1 MREIEG
7 KYNATNENLLPQAS
21 HWGKPRQFHDS
32 YKTLSMKKK
41 FLLTFLGLL
50 LLVAAIVG
58 IKAWQITDLIAAG
71 KNFKVPPISV
81 QVTEAT
87 TENWADHF
95 DAVGTIESV
104 QGVTLA
110 NEVAGKVEKIA
121 FESGSMVA
129 AGDVLVI
136 LDKASEE
143 AQLRSA
149 MAAAELATLNL
160 NRTRDLRKTSVISQS
175 ELDTAESQHKN
186 TAARVEELQWVLQ
199 KRTIKAP
206 FSGRVGIRQIQEG
219 QFLQAGAPIVS
230 LQSID
235 PVYVNFSLPQQ
246 RLSDLSVGM
255 KVQATTNALPGRTFD
270 GLLTAIDAEVDA
282 LTRNIR
288 LQATIPNKDG
298 GLRPGM
304 FAAVSAIAPEE
315 KTHTIIPGMAV
326 IFAAYGNSV
335 FVLKEETDK
344 EGKGHLV
351 CDQKFVRL
359 GSRKGD
365 FVSVEEGLQAG
376 EKVVSAGAFKLHKGA
391 AVVIAE
397 GERPAPS
404 TTPHP
409 PEK

>member
-1 MREIEG
+1 
-7 KYNATNENLLPQAS
+7 
-21 HWGKPRQFHDS
+21 
-32 YKTLSMKKK
+32 MKKK
-41 FLLTFLGLL
+41 ILLTLVGIL
-50 LLVAAIVG
+50 LLVAAIIG
-58 IKAWQITDLIAAG
+58 IKASQIMDLIAAG
-71 KNFKVPPISV
+71 KTFQIPPISI
-81 QVTEAT
+81 QVTEAIT
-87 TENWADHF
+87 QSWADQF

-149 MAAAELATLNL
+149 MAAAELANLNL
-160 NRTRDLRKTSVISQS
+160 SRTRELRKTSVISQS
-175 ELDTAESQHKN
+175 ELDTAESQQKN
-186 TAARVEELQWVLQ
+186 TAARVEELQWMLQ

-230 LQSID
+230 LQSLD

-255 KVQATTNALPGRTFD
+255 KVQATTDALAGRVFE
-270 GLLTAIDAEVDA
+270 GRLTAIDAEVDP

-288 LQATIPNKDG
+288 LQATMANQDG

-304 FAAVSAIAPEE
+304 FAAVSAIAPVE
-315 KTHTIIPGMAV
+315 KKHIIIPGTAV
-326 IFAAYGNSV
+326 IFAAYGNPV
-335 FVLKEETDK
+335 FVVKEEVDK
-344 EGKGHLV
+344 DGKPHLV

-365 FVSVEEGLQAG
+365 FVAVEEGLQEG
-376 EKVVSAGAFKLHKGA
+376 EKVVSAGGFKLHKGA
-391 AVVIAE
+391 SVVIAE
-397 GERPAPS
+397 GERPVPLTSPQPS
-404 TTPHP
+404 
-409 PEK
+409 EK

>member
-1 MREIEG
+1 
-7 KYNATNENLLPQAS
+7 
-21 HWGKPRQFHDS
+21 
-32 YKTLSMKKK
+32 MKKK
-41 FLLTFLGLL
+41 ILLTLVGIL
-50 LLVAAIVG
+50 LLVAAIIG
-58 IKAWQITDLIAAG
+58 IKASQIMDLIAAG
-71 KNFKVPPISV
+71 KTFQIPPISI

-87 TENWADHF
+87 TQSWADQF
-95 DAVGTIESV
+95 DTVGTIESV

-149 MAAAELATLNL
+149 MAAAELADLNL
-160 NRTRDLRKTSVISQS
+160 TRTRELRKTSVISQS
-175 ELDTAESQHKN
+175 ELDTAESQQKN
-186 TAARVEELQWVLQ
+186 TAARVEELQWMLQ

-230 LQSID
+230 LQSLD

-255 KVQATTNALPGRTFD
+255 KVQATTDALAGRTFE
-270 GLLTAIDAEVDA
+270 GRLTAIDAEVDP

-288 LQATIPNKDG
+288 LQATMANQDG

-304 FAAVSAIAPEE
+304 FAAVSAIAPVE
-315 KTHTIIPGMAV
+315 KKHIIIPGTAV

-335 FVLKEETDK
+335 FVVKEEA
-344 EGKGHLV
+344 GKDGKPHLV

-365 FVSVEEGLQAG
+365 FVAVENGLQEG
-376 EKVVSAGAFKLHKGA
+376 EKVVSAGGFKLHKGA
-391 AVVIAE
+391 SVVIAE
-397 GERPAPS
+397 GERPVPS
-404 TTPHP
+404 TSPQP
-409 PEK
+409 SEK

>member
-7 KYNATNENLLPQAS
+7 KYNATNENLFPQAS

-255 KVQATTNALPGRTFD
+255 KVQATTDALPGRTFD
-270 GLLTAIDAEVDA
+270 GRLTAIDAEVDA

>member
-1 MREIEG
+1 
-7 KYNATNENLLPQAS
+7 
-21 HWGKPRQFHDS
+21 
-32 YKTLSMKKK
+32 MKKK
-41 FLLTFLGLL
+41 ILLTLVGIL
-50 LLVAAIVG
+50 LLVAAIIG
-58 IKAWQITDLIAAG
+58 IKASQIMDLIAAG
-71 KNFKVPPISV
+71 KTFQIPPISI
-81 QVTEAT
+81 QVTEAIT
-87 TENWADHF
+87 QSWADQF

-121 FESGSMVA
+121 FASGSMVA

-149 MAAAELATLNL
+149 MAAAELANLNL
-160 NRTRDLRKTSVISQS
+160 SRTRELRKTSVISQS
-175 ELDTAESQHKN
+175 ELDTAESQQKN
-186 TAARVEELQWVLQ
+186 TAARVEELQWMLQ

-230 LQSID
+230 LQSLD

-255 KVQATTNALPGRTFD
+255 KVQATTDALAGRVFE
-270 GLLTAIDAEVDA
+270 GRLTAIDAEVDP

-288 LQATIPNKDG
+288 LQATMANQDG

-304 FAAVSAIAPEE
+304 FAAVSAIAPVE
-315 KTHTIIPGMAV
+315 KKHTVIPGTAV

-335 FVLKEETDK
+335 FVVKEEVDK
-344 EGKGHLV
+344 DGKPHLV

-365 FVSVEEGLQAG
+365 FVAVEEGLQEG
-376 EKVVSAGAFKLHKGA
+376 EKVVSAGGFKLHKGA
-391 AVVIAE
+391 SVVIAE
-397 GERPAPS
+397 GERPVPLTSPQPS
-404 TTPHP
+404 
-409 PEK
+409 EK

>member
-1 MREIEG
+1 
-7 KYNATNENLLPQAS
+7 
-21 HWGKPRQFHDS
+21 
-32 YKTLSMKKK
+32 MKKK
-41 FLLTFLGLL
+41 ILLTLFGLF
-50 LLVAAIVG
+50 LLVAVIIG

-71 KNFKVPPISV
+71 KTFQIPPVSV
-81 QVTEAT
+81 QVTDASTQE
-87 TENWADHF
+87 WADQF

-110 NEVAGKVEKIA
+110 NEVPGKVEKIA

-129 AGDVLVI
+129 AGDVLVE

-186 TAARVEELQWVLQ
+186 TAARVEELQWMLQ

-206 FSGRVGIRQIQEG
+206 FAGRLGIRQIREG

-230 LQSID
+230 LQSLD

-255 KVQATTNALPGRTFD
+255 KVQAKTDALPGRIFE
-270 GLLTAIDAEVDA
+270 GSLTAIDAEVDA
-282 LTRNIR
+282 LTRNIG
-288 LQATIPNKDG
+288 LQATIANKDG

-304 FAAVSAIAPEE
+304 FVAVSAIAPRE
-315 KTHTIIPGMAV
+315 KTHTVIPGTAV

-335 FVLKEETDK
+335 FVVKEEP
-344 EGKGHLV
+344 GKDGKPHLV

-365 FVSVEEGLQAG
+365 FVAVEEGLQAG
-376 EKVVSAGAFKLHKGA
+376 EKVVSAGGFKLHKGA

-397 GERPAPS
+397 GERPIPS

>member
-1 MREIEG
+1 
-7 KYNATNENLLPQAS
+7 
-21 HWGKPRQFHDS
+21 
-32 YKTLSMKKK
+32 MKKK
-41 FLLTFLGLL
+41 ILLTLVGLL
-50 LLVAAIVG
+50 LLVAAIIG
-58 IKAWQITDLIAAG
+58 IKASQIMDLIAAG
-71 KNFKVPPISV
+71 KTFQIPPISI
-81 QVTEAT
+81 QVTEAIT
-87 TENWADHF
+87 QSWADQF

-149 MAAAELATLNL
+149 MAAAELANLNL
-160 NRTRDLRKTSVISQS
+160 SRTRELRKTSVISQS
-175 ELDTAESQHKN
+175 ELDTAESQQKN
-186 TAARVEELQWVLQ
+186 TAARVEELQWMLQ

-230 LQSID
+230 LQSLD

-255 KVQATTNALPGRTFD
+255 KVQATTDALAGRVFE
-270 GLLTAIDAEVDA
+270 GRLTAIDAEVDP

-288 LQATIPNKDG
+288 LQATMANQDG

-304 FAAVSAIAPEE
+304 FAAVSAIAPVE
-315 KTHTIIPGMAV
+315 KKHIVIPGTAV

-335 FVLKEETDK
+335 FVVKEEVDK
-344 EGKGHLV
+344 DGKPHLV

-365 FVSVEEGLQAG
+365 FVAVEEGLQEG
-376 EKVVSAGAFKLHKGA
+376 EKVVSAGGFKLNKGA
-391 AVVIAE
+391 SVVIAE
-397 GERPAPS
+397 GERPVPLTSPQPS
-404 TTPHP
+404 
-409 PEK
+409 EK

>member
-1 MREIEG
+1 
-7 KYNATNENLLPQAS
+7 
-21 HWGKPRQFHDS
+21 
-32 YKTLSMKKK
+32 MKKK
-41 FLLTFLGLL
+41 ILLTLVGIL
-50 LLVAAIVG
+50 LLVAAIIG
-58 IKAWQITDLIAAG
+58 IKASQIMDLIAAG
-71 KNFKVPPISV
+71 KTFQIPPISI
-81 QVTEAT
+81 QVTEAIT
-87 TENWADHF
+87 QSWADQF

-149 MAAAELATLNL
+149 MAAAELANLNL
-160 NRTRDLRKTSVISQS
+160 SRTRELRKTSVISQS
-175 ELDTAESQHKN
+175 ELDTAESQQKN
-186 TAARVEELQWVLQ
+186 TAARVEELQWMLQ

-230 LQSID
+230 LQSLD

-255 KVQATTNALPGRTFD
+255 KVQATTDALAGRTFE
-270 GLLTAIDAEVDA
+270 GLLTAIDAEVDP

-288 LQATIPNKDG
+288 LQATMANQDG

-304 FAAVSAIAPEE
+304 FAAVSAIAPVE
-315 KTHTIIPGMAV
+315 KKHIIIPGTAV

-335 FVLKEETDK
+335 FVVKEEVDK
-344 EGKGHLV
+344 DGKPHLI

-365 FVSVEEGLQAG
+365 FVAVENGLQAG
-376 EKVVSAGAFKLHKGA
+376 EKVVSAGGFKLHKGA
-391 AVVIAE
+391 SVVIAE
-397 GERPAPS
+397 GERPVPS
-404 TTPHP
+404 TSPQP
-409 PEK
+409 SEK

>member
-1 MREIEG
+1 
-7 KYNATNENLLPQAS
+7 
-21 HWGKPRQFHDS
+21 
-32 YKTLSMKKK
+32 MKKK
-41 FLLTFLGLL
+41 ILLTLVGIL
-50 LLVAAIVG
+50 LLVAAIIG
-58 IKAWQITDLIAAG
+58 IKASQIMDLIAAG
-71 KNFKVPPISV
+71 KTFQIPPISI
-81 QVTEAT
+81 QVTEAIT
-87 TENWADHF
+87 QSWADQF

-149 MAAAELATLNL
+149 MAAAELANLNL
-160 NRTRDLRKTSVISQS
+160 SRTRELRKTSVISQS
-175 ELDTAESQHKN
+175 ELDTAESQQKN
-186 TAARVEELQWVLQ
+186 TAARVEELQWMLQ

-230 LQSID
+230 LQSLD

-255 KVQATTNALPGRTFD
+255 KVQATTDALAGRVFE
-270 GLLTAIDAEVDA
+270 GRLTAIDAEVDP

-288 LQATIPNKDG
+288 LQATMANQDG

-304 FAAVSAIAPEE
+304 FAAVSAIAPVE
-315 KTHTIIPGMAV
+315 KKHIVIPGTAV

-335 FVLKEETDK
+335 FVVKEEVDK
-344 EGKGHLV
+344 DGKPHLV

-365 FVSVEEGLQAG
+365 FVAVEEGLQEG
-376 EKVVSAGAFKLHKGA
+376 EKVVSAGGFKLNKGA
-391 AVVIAE
+391 SIVIAE
-397 GERPAPS
+397 GERPVPS
-404 TTPHP
+404 TSPQP
-409 PEK
+409 SEK

>member
-1 MREIEG
+1 
-7 KYNATNENLLPQAS
+7 
-21 HWGKPRQFHDS
+21 
-32 YKTLSMKKK
+32 MKKK
-41 FLLTFLGLL
+41 ILLTLVGIL
-50 LLVAAIVG
+50 LLVAAIIG
-58 IKAWQITDLIAAG
+58 IKASQIMDLIAAG
-71 KNFKVPPISV
+71 KTFQIPPISI
-81 QVTEAT
+81 QVTEAIT
-87 TENWADHF
+87 QSWADQF

-149 MAAAELATLNL
+149 MAAAELANLNL
-160 NRTRDLRKTSVISQS
+160 SRTRELRKTSVISQS
-175 ELDTAESQHKN
+175 ELDTAESQQKN
-186 TAARVEELQWVLQ
+186 TAARVEELQWMLQ

-230 LQSID
+230 LQSLD

-255 KVQATTNALPGRTFD
+255 KVQATTDALAGRVFE
-270 GLLTAIDAEVDA
+270 GRLTAIDAEVDP

-288 LQATIPNKDG
+288 LQATMANQDG

-304 FAAVSAIAPEE
+304 FAAVSAIAPVE
-315 KTHTIIPGMAV
+315 KKHIVIPGTAV

-335 FVLKEETDK
+335 FVVKEEVDK
-344 EGKGHLV
+344 DGKPHLV

-365 FVSVEEGLQAG
+365 FVAVEEGLQEG
-376 EKVVSAGAFKLHKGA
+376 EKVVSAGGFKLNKGA
-391 AVVIAE
+391 SVVIAE
-397 GERPAPS
+397 GERPVPLTSPQPS
-404 TTPHP
+404 
-409 PEK
+409 EK

>member
-1 MREIEG
+1 
-7 KYNATNENLLPQAS
+7 
-21 HWGKPRQFHDS
+21 
-32 YKTLSMKKK
+32 MKKK
-41 FLLTFLGLL
+41 ILLTLVGIL
-50 LLVAAIVG
+50 LLVAAIIG
-58 IKAWQITDLIAAG
+58 IKASQIMDLIAAG
-71 KNFKVPPISV
+71 KTFQIPPISI
-81 QVTEAT
+81 QVTEAIT
-87 TENWADHF
+87 QSWADQF

-149 MAAAELATLNL
+149 MAAAELANLNL
-160 NRTRDLRKTSVISQS
+160 SRTRELRKTSVISQS
-175 ELDTAESQHKN
+175 ELDTAESQQKN
-186 TAARVEELQWVLQ
+186 TAARVEELQWMLQ

-230 LQSID
+230 LQSLD

-255 KVQATTNALPGRTFD
+255 KVQATTDALAGRVFE
-270 GLLTAIDAEVDA
+270 GRLTAIDAEVDP

-288 LQATIPNKDG
+288 LQATMANQDG

-304 FAAVSAIAPEE
+304 FAAVSAIAPVE
-315 KTHTIIPGMAV
+315 KKHIIIPGTAV

-335 FVLKEETDK
+335 FVVKEEADK
-344 EGKGHLV
+344 DGKPHLV

-359 GSRKGD
+359 GTRKGD
-365 FVSVEEGLQAG
+365 FAAVEEGLQAG
-376 EKVVSAGAFKLHKGA
+376 EKVVSAGGFKLHKGA
-391 AVVIAE
+391 SVVIAE
-397 GERPAPS
+397 GERPVPS
-404 TTPHP
+404 TSPQP
-409 PEK
+409 SEK

>member
-1 MREIEG
+1 
-7 KYNATNENLLPQAS
+7 
-21 HWGKPRQFHDS
+21 
-32 YKTLSMKKK
+32 MKKK
-41 FLLTFLGLL
+41 ILLTLVGIL
-50 LLVAAIVG
+50 LLVAAIIG
-58 IKAWQITDLIAAG
+58 IKASQIMDLIAAG
-71 KNFKVPPISV
+71 KTFQIPPISI
-81 QVTEAT
+81 QVTEAIT
-87 TENWADHF
+87 QSWADQF
-95 DAVGTIESV
+95 DTVGTIESV

-149 MAAAELATLNL
+149 MAAAELADLNL
-160 NRTRDLRKTSVISQS
+160 TRTRELRKTSVISQS
-175 ELDTAESQHKN
+175 ELDTAESQQKN
-186 TAARVEELQWVLQ
+186 TAARVEELQWMLQ

-230 LQSID
+230 LQSLD

-255 KVQATTNALPGRTFD
+255 KVQATTDALAGRVFE
-270 GLLTAIDAEVDA
+270 GRLTAIDAEVDP

-288 LQATIPNKDG
+288 LQATMANQDG

-304 FAAVSAIAPEE
+304 FAAVSAIAPVE
-315 KTHTIIPGMAV
+315 KKHIVIPGTAV

-335 FVLKEETDK
+335 FVVKEEA
-344 EGKGHLV
+344 GKDGKPHLV

-365 FVSVEEGLQAG
+365 FVAVENGLQAG
-376 EKVVSAGAFKLHKGA
+376 EKVVSAGGFKLHKGA
-391 AVVIAE
+391 SVVIAE
-397 GERPAPS
+397 GERPVPS
-404 TTPHP
+404 TSPQP
-409 PEK
+409 SEK

>member
-1 MREIEG
+1 
-7 KYNATNENLLPQAS
+7 
-21 HWGKPRQFHDS
+21 
-32 YKTLSMKKK
+32 MKKK
-41 FLLTFLGLL
+41 ILLTLVGIL
-50 LLVAAIVG
+50 LLVAAIIG
-58 IKAWQITDLIAAG
+58 IKASQIMDLIAAG
-71 KNFKVPPISV
+71 KTFQIPPISI
-81 QVTEAT
+81 QVTEAIT
-87 TENWADHF
+87 QSWADQF

-149 MAAAELATLNL
+149 MAAAELANLNL
-160 NRTRDLRKTSVISQS
+160 SRTRELRKTSVISQS
-175 ELDTAESQHKN
+175 ELDTAESQQKN
-186 TAARVEELQWVLQ
+186 TAARVEELQWMLQ

-230 LQSID
+230 LQSLD

-255 KVQATTNALPGRTFD
+255 KVQATTDALAGRVFE
-270 GLLTAIDAEVDA
+270 GRLTAIDAEVDP

-288 LQATIPNKDG
+288 LQATMANQDG

-304 FAAVSAIAPEE
+304 FAAVSAIAPVE
-315 KTHTIIPGMAV
+315 KKHIVIPGTAV

-335 FVLKEETDK
+335 FVVKEEVDK
-344 EGKGHLV
+344 DGKPHLV

-365 FVSVEEGLQAG
+365 FVAVEEGLQEG
-376 EKVVSAGAFKLHKGA
+376 EKVVSAGGFKLHKGA
-391 AVVIAE
+391 SVVIAE
-397 GERPAPS
+397 GERPVPLTSPQPS
-404 TTPHP
+404 
-409 PEK
+409 EK

>member
-1 MREIEG
+1 
-7 KYNATNENLLPQAS
+7 
-21 HWGKPRQFHDS
+21 
-32 YKTLSMKKK
+32 MKKK
-41 FLLTFLGLL
+41 ILLTLVGIL
-50 LLVAAIVG
+50 LLVAAIIG
-58 IKAWQITDLIAAG
+58 IKASQIMDLIAAG
-71 KNFKVPPISV
+71 KTFQIPPISI
-81 QVTEAT
+81 QVTEAIT
-87 TENWADHF
+87 QSWADQF

-149 MAAAELATLNL
+149 MAAAELANLNL
-160 NRTRDLRKTSVISQS
+160 SRTRELRKTSVISQS
-175 ELDTAESQHKN
+175 ELDTAESQQKN
-186 TAARVEELQWVLQ
+186 TAARVEELQWMLQ

-230 LQSID
+230 LQSLD

-255 KVQATTNALPGRTFD
+255 KVQATTDALAGRVFE
-270 GLLTAIDAEVDA
+270 GRLTAIDAEVDP

-288 LQATIPNKDG
+288 LQATMANQDG

-304 FAAVSAIAPEE
+304 FAAVSAIAPVE
-315 KTHTIIPGMAV
+315 KKHIIIPGTAV

-335 FVLKEETDK
+335 FVVKEEADK
-344 EGKGHLV
+344 DGKPHLV

-365 FVSVEEGLQAG
+365 FVAVENGLQEG
-376 EKVVSAGAFKLHKGA
+376 EKVVSAGGFKLHKGA
-391 AVVIAE
+391 SVVIAE
-397 GERPAPS
+397 GERPVPS
-404 TTPHP
+404 TSPQP
-409 PEK
+409 SEK

>member
-1 MREIEG
+1 
-7 KYNATNENLLPQAS
+7 
-21 HWGKPRQFHDS
+21 
-32 YKTLSMKKK
+32 MKKK
-41 FLLTFLGLL
+41 ILLTLVGIL
-50 LLVAAIVG
+50 LLVAAIIG
-58 IKAWQITDLIAAG
+58 IKASQIMDLIAAG
-71 KNFKVPPISV
+71 KTFQIPPISI
-81 QVTEAT
+81 QVTEAIT
-87 TENWADHF
+87 QSWADQF

-149 MAAAELATLNL
+149 MAAAELANLNL
-160 NRTRDLRKTSVISQS
+160 SRTRELRKTSVISQS
-175 ELDTAESQHKN
+175 ELDTAESQQKN
-186 TAARVEELQWVLQ
+186 TAARVEELQWMLQ

-219 QFLQAGAPIVS
+219 QFIQAGAPIVS
-230 LQSID
+230 LQSLD

-255 KVQATTNALPGRTFD
+255 KVQATTDALAGRVFE
-270 GLLTAIDAEVDA
+270 GRLTAIDAEVDP

-288 LQATIPNKDG
+288 LQATMANQDG

-304 FAAVSAIAPEE
+304 FAAVSAIAPVE
-315 KTHTIIPGMAV
+315 KKHIVIPSTAV

-335 FVLKEETDK
+335 FVVKEEVDK
-344 EGKGHLV
+344 DGKPHLI

-365 FVSVEEGLQAG
+365 FVAVENGLQAG
-376 EKVVSAGAFKLHKGA
+376 EKVVSAGGFKLHKGA
-391 AVVIAE
+391 SVVIAE
-397 GERPAPS
+397 GERPVPS
-404 TTPHP
+404 TSPQP
-409 PEK
+409 SEK

>member
-1 MREIEG
+1 
-7 KYNATNENLLPQAS
+7 
-21 HWGKPRQFHDS
+21 
-32 YKTLSMKKK
+32 MKKK
-41 FLLTFLGLL
+41 ILLTFLGLL
-50 LLVAAIVG
+50 LLVAAIIG

-71 KNFKVPPISV
+71 KNFQVPPISV

-87 TENWADHF
+87 TESWADHF

-110 NEVAGKVEKIA
+110 NEVPGKVEKIA

-186 TAARVEELQWVLQ
+186 TAARVEELQWMLQ

-206 FSGRVGIRQIQEG
+206 FSGRLGIRQIREG

-246 RLSDLSVGM
+246 RLSELSQGM
-255 KVQATTNALPGRTFD
+255 KVQATTDALAGRVFE
-270 GLLTAIDAEVDA
+270 GRLTAIDAEVDP

-288 LQATIPNKDG
+288 LQATMANQDG

-304 FAAVSAIAPEE
+304 FAAVSAIAPVE
-315 KTHTIIPGMAV
+315 KKHIVISGTAV

-335 FVLKEETDK
+335 FVVKEETAKD
-344 EGKGHLV
+344 GKPHLI

-359 GSRKGD
+359 GTRKGD
-365 FVSVEEGLQAG
+365 FVAVENGLQAG
-376 EKVVSAGAFKLHKGA
+376 EKVVSAGGFKLHKGA
-391 AVVIAE
+391 SVVIAE
-397 GERPAPS
+397 GERPVPS
-404 TTPHP
+404 TSPQP
-409 PEK
+409 SEK

>member
-1 MREIEG
+1 
-7 KYNATNENLLPQAS
+7 
-21 HWGKPRQFHDS
+21 
-32 YKTLSMKKK
+32 MKKK
-41 FLLTFLGLL
+41 ILLTFLGLL
-50 LLVAAIVG
+50 LLVAAIIG

-71 KNFKVPPISV
+71 KNFQVPPISV
-81 QVTEAT
+81 QVTEVT
-87 TENWADHF
+87 TESWADHF

-110 NEVAGKVEKIA
+110 NEVPGKVEKIA

-186 TAARVEELQWVLQ
+186 TAARVEELQWMLQ

-230 LQSID
+230 LQSLD

-255 KVQATTNALPGRTFD
+255 KVQATTDALAGRVFE
-270 GLLTAIDAEVDA
+270 GRLTAIDAEVDP

-288 LQATIPNKDG
+288 LQATMANQDG

-304 FAAVSAIAPEE
+304 FAAVSAIAPVE
-315 KTHTIIPGMAV
+315 KKHIIIPGTAV

-335 FVLKEETDK
+335 FVVKEES
-344 EGKGHLV
+344 GKDAKPHLV

-365 FVSVEEGLQAG
+365 FVAVENGLQEG
-376 EKVVSAGAFKLHKGA
+376 EKVVSAGGFKLHKGA
-391 AVVIAE
+391 SVVIAE
-397 GERPAPS
+397 GERPVPS
-404 TTPHP
+404 TSPQP
-409 PEK
+409 SEK

>member
-1 MREIEG
+1 
-7 KYNATNENLLPQAS
+7 
-21 HWGKPRQFHDS
+21 
-32 YKTLSMKKK
+32 MKKK
-41 FLLTFLGLL
+41 ILLTLVGIL
-50 LLVAAIVG
+50 LLVAAIIG
-58 IKAWQITDLIAAG
+58 IKASQIMDLIAAG
-71 KNFKVPPISV
+71 KTFQIPPISI
-81 QVTEAT
+81 QVTEAIT
-87 TENWADHF
+87 QSWADQF

-121 FESGSMVA
+121 FASGSMVA

-149 MAAAELATLNL
+149 MAAAELANLNL
-160 NRTRDLRKTSVISQS
+160 SRTRELRKTSVISQS
-175 ELDTAESQHKN
+175 ELDTAESQQKN
-186 TAARVEELQWVLQ
+186 TAARVEELQWMLQ

-230 LQSID
+230 LQSLD

-255 KVQATTNALPGRTFD
+255 KVQATTDALAGRVFE
-270 GLLTAIDAEVDA
+270 GRLTAIDAEVDP

-288 LQATIPNKDG
+288 LQATMANQDG

-304 FAAVSAIAPEE
+304 FAAVSAIAPVE
-315 KTHTIIPGMAV
+315 KKHTVIPGTAV

-335 FVLKEETDK
+335 FVVKEEVDK
-344 EGKGHLV
+344 DGKPHLI

-365 FVSVEEGLQAG
+365 FVAVEEGLQEG
-376 EKVVSAGAFKLHKGA
+376 EKVVSAGGFKLHKGA
-391 AVVIAE
+391 SVVIAE
-397 GERPAPS
+397 GERPVPLTSPQPS
-404 TTPHP
+404 
-409 PEK
+409 EK

>member
-255 KVQATTNALPGRTFD
+255 KVQASTDALPGRTFD

>member
-1 MREIEG
+1 
-7 KYNATNENLLPQAS
+7 
-21 HWGKPRQFHDS
+21 
-32 YKTLSMKKK
+32 MKKK
-41 FLLTFLGLL
+41 ILLTLVGIL
-50 LLVAAIVG
+50 LLVAAIIG
-58 IKAWQITDLIAAG
+58 IKASQIMDLIAAG
-71 KNFKVPPISV
+71 KTFQIPPISI
-81 QVTEAT
+81 QVTEAIT
-87 TENWADHF
+87 QSWADQF

-149 MAAAELATLNL
+149 MAAAELANLNL
-160 NRTRDLRKTSVISQS
+160 SRTRELRKTSVISQS
-175 ELDTAESQHKN
+175 ELDTAESQQKN
-186 TAARVEELQWVLQ
+186 TAARVEELQWMLQ

-230 LQSID
+230 LQSLD

-255 KVQATTNALPGRTFD
+255 KVQATTDALAGRVFE
-270 GLLTAIDAEVDA
+270 GRLTAIDAEVDP

-288 LQATIPNKDG
+288 LQATMANQDG

-304 FAAVSAIAPEE
+304 FAAVSAIAPVE
-315 KTHTIIPGMAV
+315 KNHIIIPGTAV

-335 FVLKEETDK
+335 FVVKEEA
-344 EGKGHLV
+344 GKDGKPHLV

-365 FVSVEEGLQAG
+365 FVAVENGLQAG
-376 EKVVSAGAFKLHKGA
+376 EKVVSAGGFKLHKGA
-391 AVVIAE
+391 SVVIAE
-397 GERPAPS
+397 GERPVPS
-404 TTPHP
+404 TSPQP
-409 PEK
+409 SEK

>member
-1 MREIEG
+1 
-7 KYNATNENLLPQAS
+7 
-21 HWGKPRQFHDS
+21 
-32 YKTLSMKKK
+32 MKKK
-41 FLLTFLGLL
+41 ILLTLVGIL
-50 LLVAAIVG
+50 LLVAAIIG
-58 IKAWQITDLIAAG
+58 IKASQIMDLIAAG
-71 KNFKVPPISV
+71 KTFQIPPISI
-81 QVTEAT
+81 QVTEAIT
-87 TENWADHF
+87 QSWADQF

-121 FESGSMVA
+121 FASGSMVA

-149 MAAAELATLNL
+149 MAAAELANLNL
-160 NRTRDLRKTSVISQS
+160 SRTRELRKTSVISES
-175 ELDTAESQHKN
+175 ELDTAESQQKN
-186 TAARVEELQWVLQ
+186 TAARVEELQWMLQ

-230 LQSID
+230 LQSLD

-255 KVQATTNALPGRTFD
+255 KVQATTDALAGRVFE
-270 GLLTAIDAEVDA
+270 GRLTAIDAEVDP

-288 LQATIPNKDG
+288 LQATMANQDG

-304 FAAVSAIAPEE
+304 FAAVSAIAPVE
-315 KTHTIIPGMAV
+315 KKHIIIPGTAV

-335 FVLKEETDK
+335 FVVKEEA
-344 EGKGHLV
+344 GKDGKPHLV

-365 FVSVEEGLQAG
+365 FVAVEEGLQEG
-376 EKVVSAGAFKLHKGA
+376 EKVVSAGGFKLHKGA
-391 AVVIAE
+391 SVVIAE
-397 GERPAPS
+397 GERPVPS
-404 TTPHP
+404 TSPQP
-409 PEK
+409 SEK

>member
-1 MREIEG
+1 
-7 KYNATNENLLPQAS
+7 
-21 HWGKPRQFHDS
+21 
-32 YKTLSMKKK
+32 MKKK
-41 FLLTFLGLL
+41 ILLTLVGIL
-50 LLVAAIVG
+50 LLVAAIIG
-58 IKAWQITDLIAAG
+58 IKASQIMDLIAAG
-71 KNFKVPPISV
+71 KTFQIPPISI
-81 QVTEAT
+81 QVTEAIT
-87 TENWADHF
+87 QSWADQF

-129 AGDVLVI
+129 AGDLLVI

-149 MAAAELATLNL
+149 MAAAELADLNL
-160 NRTRDLRKTSVISQS
+160 TRTRELRKTSVISQS
-175 ELDTAESQHKN
+175 ELDTAESQQKN
-186 TAARVEELQWVLQ
+186 TAARVEELQWMLQ

-230 LQSID
+230 LQSLD

-255 KVQATTNALPGRTFD
+255 KVQATTDALAGRVFE
-270 GLLTAIDAEVDA
+270 GRLTAIDAEVDP

-288 LQATIPNKDG
+288 LQATMANQDG

-304 FAAVSAIAPEE
+304 FAAVSAIAPVE
-315 KTHTIIPGMAV
+315 KKHIVIPGTAV

-335 FVLKEETDK
+335 FVVKEEADK
-344 EGKGHLV
+344 DGKPHLV

-359 GSRKGD
+359 GTRKGD
-365 FVSVEEGLQAG
+365 FVAVENGLQAG
-376 EKVVSAGAFKLHKGA
+376 EKVVSAGGFKLHKGA
-391 AVVIAE
+391 SVVIAE
-397 GERPAPS
+397 GERPVPS
-404 TTPHP
+404 TSPQP
-409 PEK
+409 SEK

>member
-1 MREIEG
+1 
-7 KYNATNENLLPQAS
+7 
-21 HWGKPRQFHDS
+21 
-32 YKTLSMKKK
+32 MKKK
-41 FLLTFLGLL
+41 ILLTLVGIL
-50 LLVAAIVG
+50 LLVAAIIG
-58 IKAWQITDLIAAG
+58 IKASQIMDLIAAG
-71 KNFKVPPISV
+71 KTFQIPPISI
-81 QVTEAT
+81 QVTEAIT
-87 TENWADHF
+87 QSWADQF

-121 FESGSMVA
+121 FASGSMVA

-149 MAAAELATLNL
+149 MAAAELANLNL
-160 NRTRDLRKTSVISQS
+160 SRTRELRKTSVISQS
-175 ELDTAESQHKN
+175 ELDTAESQQKN
-186 TAARVEELQWVLQ
+186 TAARVEELQWMLQ

-219 QFLQAGAPIVS
+219 QFIQAGAPIVS
-230 LQSID
+230 LQSLD

-255 KVQATTNALPGRTFD
+255 KVQATTDALAGRVFE
-270 GLLTAIDAEVDA
+270 GRLTAIDAEVDP

-288 LQATIPNKDG
+288 LQATMANQDG

-304 FAAVSAIAPEE
+304 FAAVSAIAPVE
-315 KTHTIIPGMAV
+315 KKHTVIPGTAV

-335 FVLKEETDK
+335 FVVKEEVDK
-344 EGKGHLV
+344 DGKPHLV

-365 FVSVEEGLQAG
+365 FVAVEEGLQEG
-376 EKVVSAGAFKLHKGA
+376 EKVVSAGGFKLNKGA
-391 AVVIAE
+391 SVVIAE
-397 GERPAPS
+397 GERPVPLTSPQPS
-404 TTPHP
+404 
-409 PEK
+409 EK

>member
-1 MREIEG
+1 
-7 KYNATNENLLPQAS
+7 
-21 HWGKPRQFHDS
+21 
-32 YKTLSMKKK
+32 MKKK
-41 FLLTFLGLL
+41 ILLTLVGIL
-50 LLVAAIVG
+50 LLVAAIIG
-58 IKAWQITDLIAAG
+58 IKASQIMDLIAAG
-71 KNFKVPPISV
+71 KTFQIPPISI
-81 QVTEAT
+81 QVTEAIT
-87 TENWADHF
+87 QSWADQF

-149 MAAAELATLNL
+149 MAAAELANLNL
-160 NRTRDLRKTSVISQS
+160 SRTRELRKTSVISQS
-175 ELDTAESQHKN
+175 ELDTAESQQKN
-186 TAARVEELQWVLQ
+186 TAARVEELQWMLQ

-230 LQSID
+230 LQSLD

-255 KVQATTNALPGRTFD
+255 KVQATTDALAGRVFE
-270 GLLTAIDAEVDA
+270 GRLTAIDAEVDP

-288 LQATIPNKDG
+288 LQATMANQDG

-304 FAAVSAIAPEE
+304 FAAVSAIAPVE
-315 KTHTIIPGMAV
+315 KKHTVIPGTAV

-335 FVLKEETDK
+335 FVVKEEVDK
-344 EGKGHLV
+344 DGKPHLV

-365 FVSVEEGLQAG
+365 FVAVEEGLQEG
-376 EKVVSAGAFKLHKGA
+376 EKVVSAGGFKLHKGA
-391 AVVIAE
+391 SIVIAE
-397 GERPAPS
+397 GERPVPS
-404 TTPHP
+404 TSPQP
-409 PEK
+409 SEK

>member
-1 MREIEG
+1 
-7 KYNATNENLLPQAS
+7 
-21 HWGKPRQFHDS
+21 
-32 YKTLSMKKK
+32 MKKK
-41 FLLTFLGLL
+41 ILLTLVGIL
-50 LLVAAIVG
+50 LLVAAIIG
-58 IKAWQITDLIAAG
+58 IKASQIMDLIAAG
-71 KNFKVPPISV
+71 KTFQIPPISI
-81 QVTEAT
+81 QVTEAIT
-87 TENWADHF
+87 QSWADQF
-95 DAVGTIESV
+95 DTVGTIESV

-149 MAAAELATLNL
+149 MAAAELANLNL
-160 NRTRDLRKTSVISQS
+160 SRTRELRKTSVISQS
-175 ELDTAESQHKN
+175 ELDTAESQQKN
-186 TAARVEELQWVLQ
+186 TAARVEELQWMLQ

-230 LQSID
+230 LQSLD

-255 KVQATTNALPGRTFD
+255 KVQATTDALAGRVFE
-270 GLLTAIDAEVDA
+270 GRLTAIDAEVDP

-288 LQATIPNKDG
+288 LQATMANQDG

-304 FAAVSAIAPEE
+304 FAAVSAIAPVE
-315 KTHTIIPGMAV
+315 KKHIVIPGTAV

-335 FVLKEETDK
+335 FVVKEEVDK
-344 EGKGHLV
+344 DGKPHLI

-365 FVSVEEGLQAG
+365 FVAVEEGLQEG
-376 EKVVSAGAFKLHKGA
+376 EKVVSAGGFKLNKGA
-391 AVVIAE
+391 SVVIAE
-397 GERPAPS
+397 GERPVPLTSPQPS
-404 TTPHP
+404 
-409 PEK
+409 EK

>member
-1 MREIEG
+1 
-7 KYNATNENLLPQAS
+7 
-21 HWGKPRQFHDS
+21 
-32 YKTLSMKKK
+32 MKKK
-41 FLLTFLGLL
+41 ILLTLVGIL
-50 LLVAAIVG
+50 LLVAAIIG
-58 IKAWQITDLIAAG
+58 IKASQIMDLIAAG
-71 KNFKVPPISV
+71 KTFQIPPISI
-81 QVTEAT
+81 QVTEAIT
-87 TENWADHF
+87 QSWADQF

-121 FESGSMVA
+121 FASGSMVA

-149 MAAAELATLNL
+149 MAAAELANLNL
-160 NRTRDLRKTSVISQS
+160 SRTRELRKTSVISQS
-175 ELDTAESQHKN
+175 ELDTAESQQKN
-186 TAARVEELQWVLQ
+186 TAARVEELQWMLQ

-230 LQSID
+230 LQSLD

-255 KVQATTNALPGRTFD
+255 KVQATTDALAGRVFE
-270 GLLTAIDAEVDA
+270 GRLTAIDAEVDP

-288 LQATIPNKDG
+288 LQATMANQDG

-304 FAAVSAIAPEE
+304 FAAVSAIAPVE
-315 KTHTIIPGMAV
+315 KKHIVIPSTAV

-335 FVLKEETDK
+335 FVVKEEVDK
-344 EGKGHLV
+344 DGKPHLV

-365 FVSVEEGLQAG
+365 FVAVENGLQAG
-376 EKVVSAGAFKLHKGA
+376 EKVVSAGGFKLHKGA
-391 AVVIAE
+391 SVVIAE
-397 GERPAPS
+397 GERPVPLTSPQPS
-404 TTPHP
+404 
-409 PEK
+409 EK

>member
-1 MREIEG
+1 
-7 KYNATNENLLPQAS
+7 
-21 HWGKPRQFHDS
+21 
-32 YKTLSMKKK
+32 MKKK
-41 FLLTFLGLL
+41 ILLTLVGIL
-50 LLVAAIVG
+50 LLVAAIIG
-58 IKAWQITDLIAAG
+58 IKASQIMDLIAAG
-71 KNFKVPPISV
+71 KTFQIPPISI
-81 QVTEAT
+81 QVTEAIT
-87 TENWADHF
+87 QSWADQF

-121 FESGSMVA
+121 FASGSMVA

-149 MAAAELATLNL
+149 MAAAELANLNL
-160 NRTRDLRKTSVISQS
+160 SRTRELRKTSVISQS
-175 ELDTAESQHKN
+175 ELDTAESQQKN
-186 TAARVEELQWVLQ
+186 TAARVEELQWMLQ

-230 LQSID
+230 LQSLD

-255 KVQATTNALPGRTFD
+255 KVQATTDALAGRVFE
-270 GLLTAIDAEVDA
+270 GRLTAIDAEVDP

-288 LQATIPNKDG
+288 LQATMANQDG

-304 FAAVSAIAPEE
+304 FAAVSAIAPVE
-315 KTHTIIPGMAV
+315 KKHIVIPGTAV

-335 FVLKEETDK
+335 FVVKEEADK
-344 EGKGHLV
+344 DGKPHLV

-365 FVSVEEGLQAG
+365 FVAVEEGLQEG
-376 EKVVSAGAFKLHKGA
+376 EKVVSAGGFKLHKGA
-391 AVVIAE
+391 SVVIAE
-397 GERPAPS
+397 GERPVPLTSPQPS
-404 TTPHP
+404 
-409 PEK
+409 EK

>member
-1 MREIEG
+1 
-7 KYNATNENLLPQAS
+7 
-21 HWGKPRQFHDS
+21 
-32 YKTLSMKKK
+32 MKKK
-41 FLLTFLGLL
+41 ILLTLVGIL
-50 LLVAAIVG
+50 LLVAAIIG
-58 IKAWQITDLIAAG
+58 IKASQIMDLIAAG
-71 KNFKVPPISV
+71 KTFQIPPISI

-87 TENWADHF
+87 TQSWADQF
-95 DAVGTIESV
+95 DTVGTIESV

-149 MAAAELATLNL
+149 MAAAELANLNL
-160 NRTRDLRKTSVISQS
+160 SRTRDLRKTSVISQS
-175 ELDTAESQHKN
+175 ELDTAESQQKN
-186 TAARVEELQWVLQ
+186 TAARVEELQWMLQ

-206 FSGRVGIRQIQEG
+206 FSGRAGIRQIQEG

-230 LQSID
+230 LQSLD

-255 KVQATTNALPGRTFD
+255 KVQATTDALAGRVFE
-270 GLLTAIDAEVDA
+270 GRLNAIDAEVDP

-288 LQATIPNKDG
+288 LQATMANQDG

-304 FAAVSAIAPEE
+304 FAAVSAIAPVE
-315 KTHTIIPGMAV
+315 KKHIIIPGTAV

-335 FVLKEETDK
+335 FVVKEEA
-344 EGKGHLV
+344 GKDGKPHLV

-365 FVSVEEGLQAG
+365 FVAVENGLQAG
-376 EKVVSAGAFKLHKGA
+376 EKVVSAGGFKLHKGA
-391 AVVIAE
+391 SVVIAE
-397 GERPAPS
+397 GERPVPS
-404 TTPHP
+404 TSPQP
-409 PEK
+409 SEK

>member
-1 MREIEG
+1 
-7 KYNATNENLLPQAS
+7 
-21 HWGKPRQFHDS
+21 
-32 YKTLSMKKK
+32 MKKK
-41 FLLTFLGLL
+41 ILLTLVGIL
-50 LLVAAIVG
+50 LLVAAIIG
-58 IKAWQITDLIAAG
+58 IKASQIMDLIAAG
-71 KNFKVPPISV
+71 KTFQIPPISI

-87 TENWADHF
+87 TQSWADQF

-149 MAAAELATLNL
+149 MAAAELANLNL
-160 NRTRDLRKTSVISQS
+160 SRTRDLRKTSVISQS
-175 ELDTAESQHKN
+175 ELDTAESQQKN
-186 TAARVEELQWVLQ
+186 TAARVEELQWMLQ

-230 LQSID
+230 LQSLD

-255 KVQATTNALPGRTFD
+255 KVQATTDALAGRVFE
-270 GLLTAIDAEVDA
+270 GRLTAIDAEVDP

-288 LQATIPNKDG
+288 LQATMANQDG

-304 FAAVSAIAPEE
+304 FAAVSAIAPVE
-315 KTHTIIPGMAV
+315 KKHTVIPGTAV

-335 FVLKEETDK
+335 FVVKEEA
-344 EGKGHLV
+344 GKDGKPHLV

-365 FVSVEEGLQAG
+365 FVAVENGLQAG
-376 EKVVSAGAFKLHKGA
+376 EKVVSAGGFKLHKGA
-391 AVVIAE
+391 SVVIAE
-397 GERPAPS
+397 GERPVPS
-404 TTPHP
+404 TSPQP
-409 PEK
+409 SEK

>member
-1 MREIEG
+1 
-7 KYNATNENLLPQAS
+7 
-21 HWGKPRQFHDS
+21 
-32 YKTLSMKKK
+32 MKKK
-41 FLLTFLGLL
+41 ILLTFLGLL
-50 LLVAAIVG
+50 LLVAAIIG

-71 KNFKVPPISV
+71 KNFQVPPISV
-81 QVTEAT
+81 QVTEVT
-87 TENWADHF
+87 TESWADHF

-110 NEVAGKVEKIA
+110 NEVPGKVEKIA

-186 TAARVEELQWVLQ
+186 TAARVEELQWMLQ

-206 FSGRVGIRQIQEG
+206 FSGRLGIRQIREG

-246 RLSDLSVGM
+246 RLSELSQGM
-255 KVQATTNALPGRTFD
+255 KVQATTDALAGRVFE
-270 GLLTAIDAEVDA
+270 GRLTAIDAEVDP

-288 LQATIPNKDG
+288 LQATMANQDG

-304 FAAVSAIAPEE
+304 FAAVSAIAPVE
-315 KTHTIIPGMAV
+315 KKHIVISGTAV

-335 FVLKEETDK
+335 FVVKEETAKD
-344 EGKGHLV
+344 GKPHLI

-359 GSRKGD
+359 GTRKGD
-365 FVSVEEGLQAG
+365 FVAVENGLQAG
-376 EKVVSAGAFKLHKGA
+376 EKVVSAGGFKLHKGA
-391 AVVIAE
+391 SVVIAE
-397 GERPAPS
+397 GERPVPS
-404 TTPHP
+404 TSPQP
-409 PEK
+409 SEK

>member
-1 MREIEG
+1 
-7 KYNATNENLLPQAS
+7 
-21 HWGKPRQFHDS
+21 
-32 YKTLSMKKK
+32 MKKK
-41 FLLTFLGLL
+41 ILLTLVGIL
-50 LLVAAIVG
+50 LLVAAIIG
-58 IKAWQITDLIAAG
+58 IKASQIMDLIAAG
-71 KNFKVPPISV
+71 KTFQIPPISI
-81 QVTEAT
+81 QVTEAIT
-87 TENWADHF
+87 QSWADQF

-149 MAAAELATLNL
+149 MAAAELANLNL
-160 NRTRDLRKTSVISQS
+160 SRTRELRKTSVISQS
-175 ELDTAESQHKN
+175 ELDTAESQQKN
-186 TAARVEELQWVLQ
+186 TAARVEELQWMLQ
-199 KRTIKAP
+199 KRMNNAP
-206 FSGRVGIRQIQEG
+206 FTGRVGIRQIQEG
-219 QFLQAGAPIVS
+219 QFIQAGAPIVS
-230 LQSID
+230 LQSLD

-255 KVQATTNALPGRTFD
+255 KVQATTDALAGRVFE
-270 GLLTAIDAEVDA
+270 GRLTAIDAEVDP

-288 LQATIPNKDG
+288 LQATMANQDG

-304 FAAVSAIAPEE
+304 FAAVSAIAPVE
-315 KTHTIIPGMAV
+315 KKHIVIPSTAV

-335 FVLKEETDK
+335 FVVKEEVDK
-344 EGKGHLV
+344 DGKPHLI

-365 FVSVEEGLQAG
+365 FVAVENGLQAG
-376 EKVVSAGAFKLHKGA
+376 EKVVSAGGFKLHKGA
-391 AVVIAE
+391 SVVIAE
-397 GERPAPS
+397 GERPVPS
-404 TTPHP
+404 TSPQP
-409 PEK
+409 SEK

>member
-1 MREIEG
+1 
-7 KYNATNENLLPQAS
+7 
-21 HWGKPRQFHDS
+21 
-32 YKTLSMKKK
+32 MKKK
-41 FLLTFLGLL
+41 ILLTLVGIL
-50 LLVAAIVG
+50 LLVAAIIG
-58 IKAWQITDLIAAG
+58 IKASQIMDLIAAG
-71 KNFKVPPISV
+71 KTFQIPPISI
-81 QVTEAT
+81 QVTEAIT
-87 TENWADHF
+87 QSWADQF

-149 MAAAELATLNL
+149 MAAAELANLNL
-160 NRTRDLRKTSVISQS
+160 SRTRELRKTSVISQS
-175 ELDTAESQHKN
+175 ELDTAESQQKN
-186 TAARVEELQWVLQ
+186 TAARVEELQWMLQ

-206 FSGRVGIRQIQEG
+206 FSGRVGSRQIQEG

-230 LQSID
+230 LQSLD

-255 KVQATTNALPGRTFD
+255 KVQATTDALAGRVFE
-270 GLLTAIDAEVDA
+270 GRLTAIDAEVDP

-288 LQATIPNKDG
+288 LQATMANQDG

-304 FAAVSAIAPEE
+304 FAAVSAIAPVE
-315 KTHTIIPGMAV
+315 KKHIVIPGTAV

-335 FVLKEETDK
+335 FVVKEEVDK
-344 EGKGHLV
+344 DGKPHLV

-365 FVSVEEGLQAG
+365 FVAVEEGLQEG
-376 EKVVSAGAFKLHKGA
+376 EKVVSAGGFKLHKGA
-391 AVVIAE
+391 SVVIAE
-397 GERPAPS
+397 GERPVPLTSPQPS
-404 TTPHP
+404 
-409 PEK
+409 EK

>member
-1 MREIEG
+1 M
-7 KYNATNENLLPQAS
+7 
-21 HWGKPRQFHDS
+21 
-32 YKTLSMKKK
+32 
-41 FLLTFLGLL
+41 
-50 LLVAAIVG
+50 VAVIIG
-58 IKAWQITDLIAAG
+58 IKAMQIMDLIASG
-71 KNFKVPPISV
+71 KTFQIPPISI
-81 QVTEAT
+81 QVTEAIT
-87 TENWADHF
+87 QSWADQF

-129 AGDVLVI
+129 AGDVLVL

-149 MAAAELATLNL
+149 MAAAELANLNL
-160 NRTRDLRKTSVISQS
+160 TRTRELRKTSVISQS

-186 TAARVEELQWVLQ
+186 TAARVEELQWMLQ

-206 FSGRVGIRQIQEG
+206 FAGRLGIRQIREG
-219 QFLQAGAPIVS
+219 QFLQTGAPIVS
-230 LQSID
+230 LQSLD

-255 KVQATTNALPGRTFD
+255 KVQAKTDALLGRIFE
-270 GLLTAIDAEVDA
+270 GRLNAIDAEIDP
-282 LTRNIR
+282 LTRNIA
-288 LQATIPNKDG
+288 LQATMANKDG

-304 FAAVSAIAPEE
+304 FASVSAIAPEE
-315 KTHTIIPGMAV
+315 KTHTVIPAMAV

-335 FVLKEETDK
+335 FVVKDEADK
-344 EGKGHLV
+344 EGKSHLV

-365 FVSVEEGLQAG
+365 FVAVEEGLEAG
-376 EKVVSAGAFKLHKGA
+376 EKVVSAGGFKLHKGA
-391 AVVIAE
+391 TVVIAE
-397 GERPAPS
+397 GERPALSTSPQPS
-404 TTPHP
+404 
-409 PEK
+409 EK

>member
-1 MREIEG
+1 
-7 KYNATNENLLPQAS
+7 
-21 HWGKPRQFHDS
+21 
-32 YKTLSMKKK
+32 MKKK
-41 FLLTFLGLL
+41 ILLTLVGIL
-50 LLVAAIVG
+50 LLVAAIIG
-58 IKAWQITDLIAAG
+58 IKASQIMDLIAAG
-71 KNFKVPPISV
+71 KTFQIPPISI
-81 QVTEAT
+81 QVTEAIT
-87 TENWADHF
+87 QSWADQF

-149 MAAAELATLNL
+149 MAAAELADLNL
-160 NRTRDLRKTSVISQS
+160 TRTRELRKTSVISQS
-175 ELDTAESQHKN
+175 ELDTAESQQKN
-186 TAARVEELQWVLQ
+186 TAARVEELQWMLQ

-230 LQSID
+230 LQSLD

-255 KVQATTNALPGRTFD
+255 KVQATTDALAGRVFE
-270 GLLTAIDAEVDA
+270 GRLTAIDAEVDP

-288 LQATIPNKDG
+288 LQATMANQDG

-304 FAAVSAIAPEE
+304 FAAVSAIAPVE
-315 KTHTIIPGMAV
+315 KKHIIIPGTAV

-335 FVLKEETDK
+335 FVVKEEA
-344 EGKGHLV
+344 GKDGKPHLV

-365 FVSVEEGLQAG
+365 FVAVENGLQAG
-376 EKVVSAGAFKLHKGA
+376 EKVVSAGGFKLHKGA
-391 AVVIAE
+391 SVVIAE
-397 GERPAPS
+397 GERPVPS
-404 TTPHP
+404 TSPQP
-409 PEK
+409 SEK

>member
-1 MREIEG
+1 
-7 KYNATNENLLPQAS
+7 
-21 HWGKPRQFHDS
+21 
-32 YKTLSMKKK
+32 MKKK
-41 FLLTFLGLL
+41 ILLTLVGIL
-50 LLVAAIVG
+50 LLVAAIIG
-58 IKAWQITDLIAAG
+58 IKASQIMDLIAAG
-71 KNFKVPPISV
+71 KTFQIPPISI
-81 QVTEAT
+81 QVTEAIT
-87 TENWADHF
+87 QSWADQF

-149 MAAAELATLNL
+149 MAAAELANLNL
-160 NRTRDLRKTSVISQS
+160 SRTRELRKTSVISQS
-175 ELDTAESQHKN
+175 ELDTAESQQKN
-186 TAARVEELQWVLQ
+186 TAARVEELQWMLQ

-230 LQSID
+230 LQSLD

-255 KVQATTNALPGRTFD
+255 KVQATTDALAGRVFE
-270 GLLTAIDAEVDA
+270 GRLTAIDAEVDP

-288 LQATIPNKDG
+288 LQATMANQDG

-304 FAAVSAIAPEE
+304 FAAVSAIAPVE
-315 KTHTIIPGMAV
+315 KKHIIIPGTAV

-335 FVLKEETDK
+335 FVVKEEA
-344 EGKGHLV
+344 GKDGKPHLV

-365 FVSVEEGLQAG
+365 FVAVENGLQAG
-376 EKVVSAGAFKLHKGA
+376 EKVVSAGGFKLHKGA
-391 AVVIAE
+391 SVVIAE
-397 GERPAPS
+397 GERPVPS
-404 TTPHP
+404 TSPQP
-409 PEK
+409 SEK